1 MNLLKQVFP
10 ETSVHYEVGD
20 HEVLEQDS
28 EMEPYHL
35 CDASKVNVACEEA
48 LSVKEDGFAHADVAA
63 CGSSRT
69 VARGFGD

>member
-1 MNLLKQVFP
+1 
-10 ETSVHYEVGD
+10 VHYEVGD

-48 LSVKEDGFAHADVAA
+48 LSVKEDGFAIVALS
-63 CGSSRT
+63 GLLSRLLSRLYFLLPVT
-69 VARGFGD
+69 ELLRS